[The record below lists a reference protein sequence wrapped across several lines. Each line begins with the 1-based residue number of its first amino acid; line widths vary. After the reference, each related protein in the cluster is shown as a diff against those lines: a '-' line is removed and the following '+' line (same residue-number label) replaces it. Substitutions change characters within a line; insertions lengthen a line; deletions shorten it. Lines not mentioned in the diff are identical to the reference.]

1 VLRELGFQRQG
12 TRNPFPE
19 DGPMRV
25 GSIGRDGDTCGL
37 HVHVVPADSGEPD
50 EIRAFRDSLRA
61 NPEMMEAYVQR
72 KRDSIVGGTTDALDY
87 SKAKVRSSGKR
98 WSNGAARTER
108 PRAQIS
114 RGVLARKRA

>member
-19 DGPMRV
+19 DWPMRV
-25 GSIGRDGDTCGL
+25 GSIGHDGDTCRL

-72 KRDSIVGGTTDALDY
+72 KRDSIVGGTTDAL
-87 SKAKVRSSGKR
+87 ATR
-98 WSNGAARTER
+98 
-108 PRAQIS
+108 
-114 RGVLARKRA
+114 